1 MSKTRSSRCNLMKE
15 VFKFI
20 IDARKAFIR
29 DIESLT
35 LAQINEIPEGFNNNI
50 IWNFGHIVVTT
61 PVLCYVRTGIWA
73 DASTVKYASA
83 YAKGTK
89 PTYFVTQEEV
99 DDLKALAISTIE
111 SLEKDYNDRKLNE
124 ITAFE
129 TSTYGALL
137 ESIEDVIVTTA
148 GHDNTHLGYV
158 TALKRII
165 NK

>member
-1 MSKTRSSRCNLMKE
+1 MKE

-20 IDARKAFIR
+20 IDARKAFIK
-29 DIESLT
+29 DIESLS
-35 LAQINEIPEGFNNNI
+35 LEELNEIPAGFNNNI

-61 PVLCYVRTGIWA
+61 PVLCYVRTGILT
-73 DASTVKYASA
+73 DASSVKYVSA

-99 DDLKALAISTIE
+99 EELKALAISTIE
-111 SLEKDYNDRKLNE
+111 TLEKDYNEGKLNN
-124 ITAFE
+124 IVPFE

-137 ESIEDVIVTTA
+137 ESIEDVIITTA

-158 TALKRII
+158 TAQKRII
-165 NK
+165 NNNK

>member
-1 MSKTRSSRCNLMKE
+1 MKE

-20 IDARKAFIR
+20 IDARKAFIK
-29 DIESLT
+29 DIESLS
-35 LAQINEIPEGFNNNI
+35 LEELNEIPAGFNNNI

-61 PVLCYVRTGIWA
+61 PVLCYVRTGILT
-73 DASTVKYASA
+73 DTSTVKYISA

-111 SLEKDYNDRKLNE
+111 TLEKDYNEGKLNN
-124 ITAFE
+124 IVPFE

-137 ESIEDVIVTTA
+137 ESIEDVIITTA

-158 TALKRII
+158 TAQKRII
-165 NK
+165 NNNK

>member
-1 MSKTRSSRCNLMKE
+1 MKE

-20 IDARKAFIR
+20 IDARKAFIK
-29 DIESLT
+29 DIESLS
-35 LAQINEIPEGFNNNI
+35 LEQLNEIPAGFNNNI

-61 PVLCYVRTGIWA
+61 PVLCYVRTGIIP
-73 DASTVKYASA
+73 DASSVKYVSA

-99 DDLKALAISTIE
+99 EDLKELAISTIE
-111 SLEKDYNDRKLNE
+111 SIENDYNEGKLNN
-124 ITAFE
+124 ITPFE

-158 TALKRII
+158 TAQKRII
-165 NK
+165 NNK

>member
-1 MSKTRSSRCNLMKE
+1 MKE

-20 IDARKAFIR
+20 IDARKAFIK
-29 DIESLT
+29 DIESLS
-35 LAQINEIPEGFNNNI
+35 LEQVNEIPAGFNNNI

-61 PVLCYVRTGIWA
+61 PVLCYIRTGILA
-73 DASTVKYASA
+73 DASSVKYVSA

-99 DDLKALAISTIE
+99 DELKELAISTIE
-111 SLEKDYNDRKLNE
+111 TLEKDYNEGKLNN
-124 ITAFE
+124 IVPFE

-137 ESIEDVIVTTA
+137 ESIEDVIITTA

-158 TALKRII
+158 TAQKRII
-165 NK
+165 NNNK

>member
-1 MSKTRSSRCNLMKE
+1 MKE

-20 IDARKAFIR
+20 IDARKAFIK
-29 DIESLT
+29 DIESLS
-35 LAQINEIPEGFNNNI
+35 LEELNEIPAGFNNNI

-61 PVLCYVRTGIWA
+61 PVLCYVRTGILA
-73 DASTVKYASA
+73 DASSVKYVSA

-99 DDLKALAISTIE
+99 DELKALAISTIE
-111 SLEKDYNDRKLNE
+111 TLEKDYNEGKLNN
-124 ITAFE
+124 IVPFE

-137 ESIEDVIVTTA
+137 ESIEDVIITTA

-158 TALKRII
+158 TAQKRII
-165 NK
+165 NNNK

>member
-1 MSKTRSSRCNLMKE
+1 MKE

-20 IDARKAFIR
+20 IDARKAFIK
-29 DIESLT
+29 DIESLS
-35 LAQINEIPEGFNNNI
+35 LEQLNEIPVGFNNNI

-61 PVLCYVRTGIWA
+61 PVLCYVRTGIIP
-73 DASTVKYASA
+73 DASSVKYVSA

-89 PTYFVTQEEV
+89 PIYFVTQEEV
-99 DDLKALAISTIE
+99 DELKKLAISTIE
-111 SLEKDYNDRKLNE
+111 SIEKDYKEGKLNN
-124 ITAFE
+124 ITPFE

-158 TALKRII
+158 TAQKRII
-165 NK
+165 NNK